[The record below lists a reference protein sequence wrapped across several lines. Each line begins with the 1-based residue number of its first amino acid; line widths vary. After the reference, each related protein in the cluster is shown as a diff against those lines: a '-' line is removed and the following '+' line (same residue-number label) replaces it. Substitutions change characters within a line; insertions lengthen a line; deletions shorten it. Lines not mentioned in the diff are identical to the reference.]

1 MLATWHFISS
11 GPAADSSTSGLIIM
25 AELVDCKVMYLES
38 DLRKSQYFLSKSNC
52 TFMDFFHE
60 ETADSSSFRNT
71 IQLAPM
77 PDSYDLDRGL
87 LLSVQAIQ
95 VIEYFFCLFYT

>member
-1 MLATWHFISS
+1 
-11 GPAADSSTSGLIIM
+11 
-25 AELVDCKVMYLES
+25 
-38 DLRKSQYFLSKSNC
+38 
-52 TFMDFFHE
+52 MDFFHE

-95 VIEYFFCLFYT
+95 VIKYFFLSLLHLALL